1 MDLAKQLKV
10 GTKKSHSAAENT
22 SFVASF
28 LRGVVDEESYK
39 TLVSDLYFVYRAME
53 EEVRRLKNNEFVKVV
68 YFPELERE
76 LALERAVRY
85 YWGPNWRAIIT
96 PSDSAQL
103 YANRIREIG
112 LKDPLLLVAHHYT
125 RYLGDLSGGQI
136 LKGIAQKAMNLR
148 EGEGLHFYEFE
159 QVEDTKE
166 FKVKYRAALDT
177 LELDQSQID
186 AIIAEANYA
195 FKLNMYVFD
204 ELAGGK
210 RDSWKAFFKVV
221 WGFITRK

>member
-28 LRGVVDEESYK
+28 LRGVVAEESYR

-76 LALERAVRY
+76 LALERDVRY

>member
-28 LRGVVDEESYK
+28 LRGVVAEESYR

-53 EEVRRLKNNEFVKVV
+53 EEVRRLKDNEFVKAV

-76 LALERAVRY
+76 LALERDVRY

-96 PSDSAQL
+96 PSASAQL

>member
-28 LRGVVDEESYK
+28 LRGVVDEESYR

-53 EEVRRLKNNEFVKVV
+53 EEVRRLKDNEFVKAV

-76 LALERAVRY
+76 LALERDVRY

-112 LKDPLLLVAHHYT
+112 IKDPLLLVAHHYT

-136 LKGIAQKAMNLR
+136 LKGIAEKALNLR

-204 ELAGGK
+204 ELAGGTG
-210 RDSWKAFFKVV
+210 DSWKSFFKVLL
-221 WGFITRK
+221 GFIKRK

>member
-28 LRGVVDEESYK
+28 LRGVVDEESYR

-53 EEVRRLKNNEFVKVV
+53 EEVRRLKDNEFVKVV

-76 LALERAVRY
+76 LALERDVRY

-112 LKDPLLLVAHHYT
+112 IKDPLLLVAHHYT

-136 LKGIAQKAMNLR
+136 LKGIAEKALNLR

-195 FKLNMYVFD
+195 FKLN
-204 ELAGGK
+204 L
-210 RDSWKAFFKVV
+210 SL
-221 WGFITRK
+221 IHI

>member
-76 LALERAVRY
+76 LALERDVRY

-148 EGEGLHFYEFE
+148 EGEGLQFYEFE

-221 WGFITRK
+221 WCFITRK

>member
-1 MDLAKQLKV
+1 M
-10 GTKKSHSAAENT
+10 
-22 SFVASF
+22 
-28 LRGVVDEESYK
+28 
-39 TLVSDLYFVYRAME
+39 
-53 EEVRRLKNNEFVKVV
+53 
-68 YFPELERE
+68 ERE
-76 LALERAVRY
+76 LALERDVRY

-103 YANRIREIG
+103 YANRIRELG

>member
-28 LRGVVDEESYK
+28 LRGVVDKESYK

-53 EEVRRLKNNEFVKVV
+53 EEVRRLKDNKFVKVV

-76 LALERAVRY
+76 VALERDLRY
-85 YWGPNWRAIIT
+85 YYGPNWRAIVA

-103 YANRIREIG
+103 YVNRIREIG
-112 LKDPLLLVAHHYT
+112 IKDPLLLVAHHYT

-136 LKGIAQKAMNLR
+136 LKGIAEKAMNLR
-148 EGEGLHFYEFE
+148 DGEGLHFYEFE

-186 AIIAEANYA
+186 AIIDEANYA
-195 FKLNMYVFD
+195 FKLNMFVFD

-210 RDSWKAFFKVV
+210 RDSWKAFFKVL

>member
-53 EEVRRLKNNEFVKVV
+53 EEVRRLKNNQFVKVV

-76 LALERAVRY
+76 LALERDVRY

-103 YANRIREIG
+103 YANRIRELG

-177 LELDQSQID
+177 LELDKSQID

>member
-53 EEVRRLKNNEFVKVV
+53 EEVRRLKNNQFVKVV

-76 LALERAVRY
+76 LALERDVRY

-103 YANRIREIG
+103 YANRIRELG